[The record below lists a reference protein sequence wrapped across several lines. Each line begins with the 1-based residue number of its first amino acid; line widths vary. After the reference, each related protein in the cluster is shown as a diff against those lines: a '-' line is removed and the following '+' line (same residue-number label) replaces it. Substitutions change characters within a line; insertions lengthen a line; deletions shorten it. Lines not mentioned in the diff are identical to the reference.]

1 MCDHRPNS
9 PRMDKFI
16 CLKVYT
22 YLFFHTK
29 LWFIELG
36 GGKKALGEF
45 HEFSIVKMKLDVH
58 EVINES
64 LARTS
69 QHY

>member
-1 MCDHRPNS
+1 
-9 PRMDKFI
+9 MDKFI

-64 LARTS
+64 LA
-69 QHY
+69 

>member
-1 MCDHRPNS
+1 
-9 PRMDKFI
+9 MDKFI

-36 GGKKALGEF
+36 DGKKALRQF

-64 LARTS
+64 LA
-69 QHY
+69 